1 MCRVGTGKCLTSG
14 PLNCV
19 LPHGVKSAG
28 RQCPVI
34 RCQELANDRFES
46 KEPHLLFGD
55 FFFTHGV
62 FPNACRHPS
71 LACGGT
77 QAYLGARMIKT
88 VIARLAPASQ
98 PGQFMRWT
106 PASGARRVLPRAGTP
121 LRECRRY
128 TRAAASHSPARR
140 RCAMRLGDAWKTDD
154 LPLFILVGKGDAQRL
169 FFAAL
174 VRSAIQP

>member
-1 MCRVGTGKCLTSG
+1 MCHVGTGKCLTSG

-55 FFFTHGV
+55 FFFTQGV

-98 PGQFMRWT
+98 PGQFFVLCDGLP
-106 PASGARRVLPRAGTP
+106 PAAHDAFCRVPARLFVNVAAIRGQR
-121 LRECRRY
+121 LRIVRL
-128 TRAAASHSPARR
+128 AAAAPCDWAMPGRR
-140 RCAMRLGDAWKTDD
+140 TTFRFSFL
-154 LPLFILVGKGDAQRL
+154 
-169 FFAAL
+169 
-174 VRSAIQP
+174 